1 MSEKKRDDAAAI
13 DPVSETKLAA
23 TRLQLSV
30 KRMKRLRAGVKGGLE
45 EGTQPASWM
54 AN

>member
-1 MSEKKRDDAAAI
+1 MSEKKRDDAAI
-13 DPVSETKLAA
+13 DPVNETKLAA
-23 TRLQLSV
+23 ARLQLSV

-45 EGTQPASWM
+45 EGTQPPSWM